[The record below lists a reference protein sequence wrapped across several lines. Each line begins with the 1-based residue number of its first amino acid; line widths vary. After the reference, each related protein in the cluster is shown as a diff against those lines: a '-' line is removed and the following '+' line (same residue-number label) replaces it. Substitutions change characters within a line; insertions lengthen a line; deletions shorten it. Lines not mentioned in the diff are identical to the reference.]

1 MGIQDVLTNH
11 PAVGGLVGGVVI
23 GAGASGIVN
32 LIRKRRAKPK
42 KTKTTKRRTGSKRRT
57 TTRKS
62 PSKRTSAFKKRR
74 AKAFR
79 GASPKKIFHT
89 KKGQPYIKLK
99 SGRARFIKKSSA
111 SSRKKRKGG
120 FS

>member
-1 MGIQDVLTNH
+1 MGIQDAISEH
-11 PAVGGLVGGVVI
+11 PALGGVVAGVTI
-23 GAGASGIVN
+23 GAGVAGIVN
-32 LIRKRRAKPK
+32 VIRKRRAKPK
-42 KTKTTKRRTGSKRRT
+42 TTKKRSTTTRRKSSKR

-62 PSKRTSAFKKRR
+62 TTTAQKRR

-79 GASPKKIFHT
+79 GANPKKIYTT
-89 KKGQPYIKLK
+89 KKGQPYIKLR
-99 SGRARFIKKSSA
+99 SGKARFISKKSA